1 MFKICAYLSFRGNC
15 REAMM
20 FYQHCLG
27 GELSFQTVGE
37 SPMATQLPHIIQDF
51 ILHAMLITKDFALM
65 ASDMTPESGLLNG
78 NALSLM
84 LHCQEEE
91 ALYSAFYQ
99 LSKGGIVKQAI
110 EETHWGALLGEII
123 DKYGHHWIL
132 NFNRNKTLQTT

>member
-27 GELSFQTVGE
+27 GELSFQTIGE
-37 SPMATQLPHIIQDF
+37 SSQALQLPQNFKDF
-51 ILHAMLITKDFALM
+51 ILHAMLMTDDFALM
-65 ASDMTPESGLLNG
+65 ASDITPESGLLNG

-84 LHCQEEE
+84 LHCQEED
-91 ALYSAFYQ
+91 ALCSAFYQ
-99 LSKGGIVKQAI
+99 LSKGGIVKQAL
-110 EETHWGALLGEII
+110 EKTHWGGLLGEIT

-132 NFNRNKTLQTT
+132 NYNRNKPA